1 MKKSFRTINER
12 AEAEIVEKKSRFIA
26 NVSPISSEEEATN
39 FIAEIKKQHYKARHN
54 CFAYVIGGDIPIVR
68 FSDDGEPNGTAGK
81 PILDVLLGEKIEN
94 AIIVVTRY
102 FGGTLLGTG
111 GLVRAYGKS
120 AKEGI
125 LAGKIVQMDVYTKVF
140 ISVDYSLIGKIQYE
154 VSNNGH
160 IIIDTEYT
168 DLVKF
173 SLYVKSELVDE
184 FIKNIVNITNNV
196 ANINKENEYF
206 LKLINGQAV
215 LD

>member
-39 FIAEIKKQHYKARHN
+39 FIAEIKKQHYNARHN

-140 ISVDYSLIGKIQYE
+140 ISVDYSLIGKIQYG

-206 LKLINGQAV
+206 LKLINGQVV

>member
-1 MKKSFRTINER
+1 MKKSFKTINER

-39 FIAEIKKQHYKARHN
+39 FIAEIKKQHYNARHN
-54 CFAYVIGGDIPIVR
+54 CFAYVIGGDISIVK
-68 FSDDGEPNGTAGK
+68 FSDDKEPNGTAGK

-94 AIIVVTRY
+94 AIVVVTRY

-206 LKLINGQAV
+206 LKLINGQVV

>member
-1 MKKSFRTINER
+1 MKKSFKTINER

-39 FIAEIKKQHYKARHN
+39 FIAEIKKQHYNARHN
-54 CFAYVIGGDIPIVR
+54 CFAYVIGGDIPIVK
-68 FSDDGEPNGTAGK
+68 FSDDKEPNGTAGK

-173 SLYVKSELVDE
+173 SLYVKNELVDE

-206 LKLINGQAV
+206 LKLINGQVV

>member
-1 MKKSFRTINER
+1 MKKSFNTINQR

-26 NVSPISSEEEATN
+26 NVLPISSEQEAIS
-39 FIAEIKKQHYKARHN
+39 FISEIKKQHYNARHN
-54 CFAYVIGGDIPIVR
+54 CFAYIIGGDIPIIR

-120 AKEGI
+120 AKEG
-125 LAGKIVQMDVYTKVF
+125 LMAGKIVQMDTYTKIFVV
-140 ISVDYSLIGKIQYE
+140 VDYSLIGKIQYE
-154 VSNNGH
+154 ISTSEH
-160 IIIDTEYT
+160 ILIDTEYT

-173 SLYVKSELVDE
+173 SVY
-184 FIKNIVNITNNV
+184 IKNELLDQFIENIINITNNS
-196 ANINKENEYF
+196 ATITKENEYF
-206 LKLINGQAV
+206 LKLIDGKVV

>member
-1 MKKSFRTINER
+1 MKKSFKTINER

-39 FIAEIKKQHYKARHN
+39 FIAEIKKQHYNARHN
-54 CFAYVIGGDIPIVR
+54 CFAYVIGGDIPIVK
-68 FSDDGEPNGTAGK
+68 FSDDKEPNGTAGK

-102 FGGTLLGTG
+102 FGGTLLGIG

-140 ISVDYSLIGKIQYE
+140 INVDYSLIGKIQYE

-184 FIKNIVNITNNV
+184 FIRNIVNITNNV

-206 LKLINGQAV
+206 LKLINGQVV

>member
-39 FIAEIKKQHYKARHN
+39 FIAEIKKQHYNARHN
-54 CFAYVIGGDIPIVR
+54 CFAYVIGGDIPIVK
-68 FSDDGEPNGTAGK
+68 FSDDKEPNGTAGK

-206 LKLINGQAV
+206 LKLINGRVV

>member
-1 MKKSFRTINER
+1 MKKSFKTINER

-39 FIAEIKKQHYKARHN
+39 FIAEIKKQHYNARHN

-140 ISVDYSLIGKIQYE
+140 ISVGYSLIGKIQYE
-154 VSNNGH
+154 LSNNGH

-206 LKLINGQAV
+206 LKLINGQVV

>member
-1 MKKSFRTINER
+1 MKKSFNTINQR
-12 AEAEIVEKKSRFIA
+12 AEAEIIEKKSRFIA
-26 NVSPISSEEEATN
+26 NVLPISSEEEAIS
-39 FIAEIKKQHYKARHN
+39 FIAEIKKQHYNARHN
-54 CFAYVIGGDIPIVR
+54 CFAYVIGGDIPIMR

-125 LAGKIVQMDVYTKVF
+125 LAAKIVQMDMYTKVF
-140 ISVDYSLIGKIQYE
+140 ISVDYSLIGKMQYE
-154 VSNNGH
+154 ISTSEH
-160 IIIDTEYT
+160 ILIDTEYT

-173 SLYVKSELVDE
+173 SVYIKNELLDQ
-184 FIKNIVNITNNV
+184 FIKNIINITNNT
-196 ANINKENEYF
+196 AKITKENEYF
-206 LKLINGQAV
+206 LKLIDGQVV

>member
-1 MKKSFRTINER
+1 MKKSFKTINER

-39 FIAEIKKQHYKARHN
+39 FIAEIKKQHYNARHN
-54 CFAYVIGGDIPIVR
+54 CFAYVIGGDIPIVK
-68 FSDDGEPNGTAGK
+68 FSDDKEPNGTAGK

-206 LKLINGQAV
+206 LKLINGQVV

>member
-39 FIAEIKKQHYKARHN
+39 FIAEIKKQHYNARHN

-206 LKLINGQAV
+206 LKLINGQVV

>member
-12 AEAEIVEKKSRFIA
+12 AEVEIVEKKSRFIA

-39 FIAEIKKQHYKARHN
+39 FIAEIKKQHYNARHN

-206 LKLINGQAV
+206 LKLINGQVV

>member
-39 FIAEIKKQHYKARHN
+39 FIAEIKKQHYNARHN
-54 CFAYVIGGDIPIVR
+54 CFAYVIGGDIPIVK
-68 FSDDGEPNGTAGK
+68 FSDDKEPNGTAGK

-206 LKLINGQAV
+206 LKLINGQVV

>member
-1 MKKSFRTINER
+1 M
-12 AEAEIVEKKSRFIA
+12 
-26 NVSPISSEEEATN
+26 
-39 FIAEIKKQHYKARHN
+39 
-54 CFAYVIGGDIPIVR
+54 
-68 FSDDGEPNGTAGK
+68 
-81 PILDVLLGEKIEN
+81 LGEKIEN
-94 AIIVVTRY
+94 AIVVVTRY

-206 LKLINGQAV
+206 LKLINGQVV

>member
-1 MKKSFRTINER
+1 MKKSFKTINER

-39 FIAEIKKQHYKARHN
+39 FIAEIKKQHYNARHN

-160 IIIDTEYT
+160 IIIDTEYA

-206 LKLINGQAV
+206 LKLINGQVV

>member
-1 MKKSFRTINER
+1 MKKSFKTINER

-39 FIAEIKKQHYKARHN
+39 FIAEIKKQHYNARHN

-206 LKLINGQAV
+206 LKLINGQVV

>member
-1 MKKSFRTINER
+1 MKKSFKTINER

-39 FIAEIKKQHYKARHN
+39 FIAEIKKQYYNARHN

-68 FSDDGEPNGTAGK
+68 FSDDKEPNGTAGK

-94 AIIVVTRY
+94 AIVVVTRY

-206 LKLINGQAV
+206 LKLINGQVV

>member
-1 MKKSFRTINER
+1 MKKSFKTINER

-39 FIAEIKKQHYKARHN
+39 FIAEIKKQHYNARHN
-54 CFAYVIGGDIPIVR
+54 CFAYVIGGDIPIVK
-68 FSDDGEPNGTAGK
+68 FSDDKEPNGTAGK

-102 FGGTLLGTG
+102 FGGTLLGIG

-140 ISVDYSLIGKIQYE
+140 INVDYSLIGKIQYE

-206 LKLINGQAV
+206 LKLINGQVV

>member
-39 FIAEIKKQHYKARHN
+39 FIAEIKKQHYNARHN

-68 FSDDGEPNGTAGK
+68 FSDDKEPNGTAGK

-206 LKLINGQAV
+206 LKLINGQVV

>member
-26 NVSPISSEEEATN
+26 NVSPIFSEEEATN
-39 FIAEIKKQHYKARHN
+39 FIAEIKKQHYNARHN

-206 LKLINGQAV
+206 LKLINGQVV

>member
-1 MKKSFRTINER
+1 MKKSFKTINER

-39 FIAEIKKQHYKARHN
+39 FIAEIKKQHYNARHN

-68 FSDDGEPNGTAGK
+68 FSDDKEPNGTAGK

-206 LKLINGQAV
+206 LKLINGQVV

>member
-1 MKKSFRTINER
+1 MKKSFKTINER

-39 FIAEIKKQHYKARHN
+39 FIAEIKKQHYNARHN

-94 AIIVVTRY
+94 AIVVVTRY

-206 LKLINGQAV
+206 LKLINGQVV

>member
-39 FIAEIKKQHYKARHN
+39 FIAEIKKQHYNARHN

-68 FSDDGEPNGTAGK
+68 FSDDKEPNGTAGK

-173 SLYVKSELVDE
+173 SLYIKSELVDE

-206 LKLINGQAV
+206 LKLINGQVV

>member
-1 MKKSFRTINER
+1 MKKSFNTINQR

-26 NVSPISSEEEATN
+26 NVLPISSEQEAIS
-39 FIAEIKKQHYKARHN
+39 FISEIKKQHYNARHN
-54 CFAYVIGGDIPIVR
+54 CFAYIICGDIPIIR

-120 AKEGI
+120 AKEG
-125 LAGKIVQMDVYTKVF
+125 LMAGKIVQMDTYTKIFVV
-140 ISVDYSLIGKIQYE
+140 VDYSLIGKIQYE
-154 VSNNGH
+154 ISTSEH
-160 IIIDTEYT
+160 ILIDTEYT

-173 SLYVKSELVDE
+173 SVY
-184 FIKNIVNITNNV
+184 IKNELLDQFIENIINITNNS
-196 ANINKENEYF
+196 ATITKENEYF
-206 LKLINGQAV
+206 LKLIDGKVV

>member
-1 MKKSFRTINER
+1 MKKSFKTINER

-39 FIAEIKKQHYKARHN
+39 FIAEIKKQHYNARHN
-54 CFAYVIGGDIPIVR
+54 CFAYVIGGDIPIIR

-206 LKLINGQAV
+206 LKLINGQVV

>member
-39 FIAEIKKQHYKARHN
+39 FIAEIKKQHYNARHN

-173 SLYVKSELVDE
+173 SLYIKSELVDE

-206 LKLINGQAV
+206 LKLINGQVV

>member
-1 MKKSFRTINER
+1 MKKSFKTINER

-26 NVSPISSEEEATN
+26 NVSPVSSEEEATN
-39 FIAEIKKQHYKARHN
+39 FIAEIKKQHYNARHN

-206 LKLINGQAV
+206 LKLINGQVV

>member
-39 FIAEIKKQHYKARHN
+39 FIAEIKKQHYNARHN

-125 LAGKIVQMDVYTKVF
+125 LAGKIVHMDVYTKVF

-206 LKLINGQAV
+206 LKLINGQVV

>member
-1 MKKSFRTINER
+1 MKKSFKTINER

-39 FIAEIKKQHYKARHN
+39 FIAEIKKQHYNARHN
-54 CFAYVIGGDIPIVR
+54 CFAYVIGGDIPIVK
-68 FSDDGEPNGTAGK
+68 FSDDKEPNGTAGK

-94 AIIVVTRY
+94 AIVVVTRY

-111 GLVRAYGKS
+111 GLVRAYAKS

-206 LKLINGQAV
+206 LKLINGQVV